1 MACLLKNEPASLCV
15 LRMTKSEELG
25 VVGKP
30 SVNSAKYGYHTMEL
44 GRRPS
49 KDRWRAPSWSKEKPE
64 MWFRHNEDF
73 SLRKTS
79 ATRSWP
85 A

>member
-30 SVNSAKYGYHTMEL
+30 SVNSASIFIIGSCVL
-44 GRRPS
+44 DP
-49 KDRWRAPSWSKEKPE
+49 KPE
-64 MWFRHNEDF
+64 RACHEQGEVC
-73 SLRKTS
+73 RKIDGGPNRLPVRLHRMTCGKK
-79 ATRSWP
+79 
-85 A
+85 